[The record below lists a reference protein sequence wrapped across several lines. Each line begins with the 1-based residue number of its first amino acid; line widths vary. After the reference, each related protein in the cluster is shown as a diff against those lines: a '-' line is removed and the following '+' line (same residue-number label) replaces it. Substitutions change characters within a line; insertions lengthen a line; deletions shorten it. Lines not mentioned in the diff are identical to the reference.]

1 MQGKSNH
8 VFMKASLIDK
18 IKEYFSCQPIE
29 KAWLF
34 GSVSR
39 GDDGPDSDVDI
50 LVRFDPSGNVSLFK
64 HAAMISELEELLMKS
79 VDLVSES
86 ALFPWVK
93 DNVEKDK
100 ILIYERKTPR

>member
-1 MQGKSNH
+1 MLVPAIS
-8 VFMKASLIDK
+8 D
-18 IKEYFSCQPIE
+18 
-29 KAWLF
+29 AWLV
-34 GSVSR
+34 GSMSR

-50 LVRFDPSGNVSLFK
+50 LVRFDPTGNVSLFK
-64 HAAMISELEELLMKS
+64 HAAMISDLEGLLKKS

-100 ILIYERKTPR
+100 ILIYERKTAR